1 MIVGNDI
8 ARYQGD
14 VNYEVY
20 KDNSHF
26 VIIKATE
33 GVGYIDPKYARNRD
47 EARRV
52 GLPLGYYHFARPD
65 LGNSPENEAIYF
77 CSVVTTN
84 IREGETLYLDYE
96 PASNPFA
103 VVDWCKRFLDTVF
116 TRTGVRP
123 MIYLNKSQ
131 VRGFDWG
138 PVAQSG
144 YALWLACYDQSPTY
158 GAFNKMAMQQ
168 WTSSQKVPGIVGN
181 ADGDW
186 FFGDVDQFKS
196 YGYHAPVV
204 PSSSESPSPSPSLSK
219 SASPSVSSSPSK
231 SASASESASVSPSSS
246 SSPSVSKSPSP
257 SPASDCCEEI
267 QWYRDRLSVIH
278 ALAFS
283 KWTWIG
289 VNGWKNRLKKLQE
302 LVINRS

>member
-14 VNYEVY
+14 IDYEIY

-77 CSVVTTN
+77 CKIVTAN

-96 PASNPFA
+96 PASNPFP

-131 VRGFDWG
+131 VRGFDWS
-138 PVAQSG
+138 PVASAG
-144 YALWLACYDQSPTY
+144 YALWLACYDTSPTY
-158 GAFNKMAMQQ
+158 GAFNKMSMQQ

-186 FFGDVDQFKS
+186 FFGDVEQFKS

-204 PSSSESPSPSPSLSK
+204 PSSSESPSPSPSASM
-219 SASPSVSSSPSK
+219 SPSTSPSQ
-231 SASASESASVSPSSS
+231 SM
-246 SSPSVSKSPSP
+246 SKSPSP
-257 SPASDCCEEI
+257 SVSPSPSPSPSSGYSCEE
-267 QWYRDRLSVIH
+267 
-278 ALAFS
+278 A
-283 KWTWIG
+283 K
-289 VNGWKNRLKKLQE
+289 E
-302 LVINRS
+302 LVLWAKGIISQPWYWVGKYGWQKQLKLLRTRLDAYQ